1 MREATE
7 EDQMAAEEEQV
18 ATEEDQMAT
27 EEDQMASEEHE
38 RASEENEMASEVD
51 NMTSEK
57 DNHLTC
63 EDDNL
68 TSEKD
73 DHPRRRKRR
82 GKAPAW
88 HDDLGD
94 REAMERAVS
103 WNGYWAHPENVLVA
117 MFHDDDIK
125 VRERACEIVLEL
137 QQSQAVKEQ
146 QQLDEEGKLTV
157 REFQAPHISLSVE
170 RNSYTDFLALVP
182 KEDWTCPPVFLAVA
196 EDVLRAGVA
205 GGRSKD
211 VFDIVGFPNNRCE
224 NAENLG
230 FDEICAFS
238 SLVFSE

>member
-1 MREATE
+1 
-7 EDQMAAEEEQV
+7 
-18 ATEEDQMAT
+18 MAT
-27 EEDQMASEEHE
+27 EEDQMAS
-38 RASEENEMASEVD
+38 AENEMASEED

-103 WNGYWAHPENVLVA
+103 WNGYWALPENVLVA
-117 MFHDDDIK
+117 LFHDDDIK
-125 VRERACEIVLEL
+125 VRERACKIVLEL

-146 QQLDEEGKLTV
+146 QQSDEEGKLTV

-170 RNSYTDFLALVP
+170 RNSYTDFLAHVP
-182 KEDWTCPPVFLAVA
+182 KEDWTCPPLFLGVA

-211 VFDIVGFPNNRCE
+211 VFDFVGFPNNPRCVE
-224 NAENLG
+224 RAVQATTLASAICQKEETREEILALG
-230 FDEICAFS
+230 DYSREIMK
-238 SLVFSE
+238 VFRKKAHWVPHNV